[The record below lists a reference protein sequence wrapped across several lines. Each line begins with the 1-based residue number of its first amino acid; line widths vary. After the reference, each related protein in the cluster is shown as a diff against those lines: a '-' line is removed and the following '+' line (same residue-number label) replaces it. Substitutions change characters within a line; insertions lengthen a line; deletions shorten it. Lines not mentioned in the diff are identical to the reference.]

1 MTDTPLRTTATGMWA
16 VVVARAGTVLIDVCA
31 FWLSAT
37 TLTDLARRA
46 GIDPMQAWMWPVIV
60 DGMIVVATV
69 AIVALA
75 RHGTRSTVY
84 PWTLLIACAAVS
96 VTANCMH
103 ALVATNSDL
112 PPQLA
117 ASVAAVPPL
126 VLLAATHLTVQLG
139 RRISG
144 AARKTTTSHDATPPP
159 LSATVHTNSP
169 HPDMSK
175 PPAATT
181 AAVSP
186 LQHSPVLPTQQ
197 QRLGQTR
204 PTERSRTAP
213 LTTPIASSSDA
224 RNDAV
229 SLSRQGLSTSALAAR
244 LHVHPSTV
252 GRWLAIPGSPAPNT
266 ADTANHGGTSRSDVA
281 PAGPPKTE
289 NPTAE
294 EDS

>member
-186 LQHSPVLPTQQ
+186 PATFP
-197 QRLGQTR
+197 R
-204 PTERSRTAP
+204 PA
-213 LTTPIASSSDA
+213 
-224 RNDAV
+224 
-229 SLSRQGLSTSALAAR
+229 
-244 LHVHPSTV
+244 
-252 GRWLAIPGSPAPNT
+252 NT
-266 ADTANHGGTSRSDVA
+266 AAEARPDAPHRTVAYRSAHDADRVELGCKKRCRVVVASGTVQ
-281 PAGPPKTE
+281 
-289 NPTAE
+289 
-294 EDS
+294 

>member
-1 MTDTPLRTTATGMWA
+1 
-16 VVVARAGTVLIDVCA
+16 
-31 FWLSAT
+31 
-37 TLTDLARRA
+37 
-46 GIDPMQAWMWPVIV
+46 
-60 DGMIVVATV
+60 
-69 AIVALA
+69 
-75 RHGTRSTVY
+75 
-84 PWTLLIACAAVS
+84 
-96 VTANCMH
+96 
-103 ALVATNSDL
+103 
-112 PPQLA
+112 
-117 ASVAAVPPL
+117 
-126 VLLAATHLTVQLG
+126 
-139 RRISG
+139 
-144 AARKTTTSHDATPPP
+144 
-159 LSATVHTNSP
+159 
-169 HPDMSK
+169 MSK

-229 SLSRQGLSTSALAAR
+229 SLSRQGLSNRAIAAR
-244 LHVHPSTV
+244 LNVHPSTV